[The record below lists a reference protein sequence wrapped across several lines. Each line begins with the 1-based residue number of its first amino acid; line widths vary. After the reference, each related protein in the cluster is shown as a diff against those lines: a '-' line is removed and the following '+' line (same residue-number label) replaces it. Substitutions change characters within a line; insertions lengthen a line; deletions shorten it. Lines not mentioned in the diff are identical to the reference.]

1 MARSVI
7 FPFPSYF
14 LDPKIHFK
22 FRIFKPILIK
32 MQQLF
37 ETVLFFIEIMFI
49 KCCIFLAITSASFV
63 KKVYSITGIVL

>member
-1 MARSVI
+1 MAKSVL
-7 FPFPSYF
+7 FSFPSYF

-37 ETVLFFIEIMFI
+37 ETVLYFFIEEMF
-49 KCCIFLAITSASFV
+49 
-63 KKVYSITGIVL
+63 